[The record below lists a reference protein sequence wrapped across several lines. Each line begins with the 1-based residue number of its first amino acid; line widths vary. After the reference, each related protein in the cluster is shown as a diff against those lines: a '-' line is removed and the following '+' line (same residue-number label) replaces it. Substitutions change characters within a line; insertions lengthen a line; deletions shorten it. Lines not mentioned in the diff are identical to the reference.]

1 MKKIGLVSLFA
12 VALLGACQAPRET
25 TQETT
30 NESVRTTETS
40 TSKEEASTSNEEMSS
55 SSTSSNE
62 TTASSA
68 ETSTSTQE
76 NSTQTAFE
84 QLKKE
89 HPGTPM
95 PQDIPTASAH
105 LNIAATMTKQG
116 FSVLYYQSE
125 QALPLNDASL
135 NQAEPI
141 ASYLY
146 QDGFASSQETLNTI
160 QPFTIDTGGRQVDLG
175 YNIVG
180 YQQGAAGSSI
190 LEWQEGNW
198 RLRIRASNIEGQD
211 PVPLAKQIVTYLES
225 ARLPAP
231 EKVGTI
237 EINMTDG
244 TSQNTRIIWQKP
256 TTVYTIT
263 NQDSMNA
270 LKMAVS
276 MEQQ

>member
-1 MKKIGLVSLFA
+1 MKKIGLISLFA
-12 VALLGACQAPRET
+12 VALLGACQSPSET
-25 TQETT
+25 SQETT
-30 NESVRTTETS
+30 NETVRMTETT
-40 TSKEEASTSNEEMSS
+40 TSKEEIGS
-55 SSTSSNE
+55 SSTSSQE
-62 TTASSA
+62 TTASTASSA

-89 HPGTPM
+89 YPDTPM
-95 PQDIPTASAH
+95 PKEIPVGSSN

-125 QALPLNDASL
+125 QALPLNDALL

-146 QDGFASSQETLNTI
+146 QDDFASSQETLNTI
-160 QPFTIDTGGRQVDLG
+160 QPFTVDTGGRQVDLG

-198 RLRIRASNIEGQD
+198 RLRIRASNIDGQN

-244 TSQNTRIIWQKP
+244 TNQNTRIIWQQP

-270 LKMAVS
+270 LKMAVY

>member
-1 MKKIGLVSLFA
+1 M
-12 VALLGACQAPRET
+12 P
-25 TQETT
+25 
-30 NESVRTTETS
+30 
-40 TSKEEASTSNEEMSS
+40 KEIPVG
-55 SSTSSNE
+55 SSN
-62 TTASSA
+62 
-68 ETSTSTQE
+68 
-76 NSTQTAFE
+76 
-84 QLKKE
+84 
-89 HPGTPM
+89 
-95 PQDIPTASAH
+95 

-146 QDGFASSQETLNTI
+146 QDDFASSQETLNTI
-160 QPFTIDTGGRQVDLG
+160 QPFTVDTGGRQVDLG

-198 RLRIRASNIEGQD
+198 RLRIRASNIDGQD
-211 PVPLAKQIVTYLES
+211 PVPLTKQIVTYLES

-244 TSQNTRIIWQKP
+244 TNQNTRIIWQ
-256 TTVYTIT
+256 
-263 NQDSMNA
+263 NQPLSIPSRI
-270 LKMAVS
+270 KIR
-276 MEQQ
+276 

>member
-1 MKKIGLVSLFA
+1 MKKIGLISLFA
-12 VALLGACQAPRET
+12 VALLGACQSPSET
-25 TQETT
+25 SQETT
-30 NESVRTTETS
+30 NETVRTTETS
-40 TSKEEASTSNEEMSS
+40 TSTEEIGSS
-55 SSTSSNE
+55 SVSSNE
-62 TTASSA
+62 TASSA

-84 QLKKE
+84 QLQKE
-89 HPGTPM
+89 YPDTPM
-95 PQDIPTASAH
+95 PKEIPVGSSN

-116 FSVLYYQSE
+116 FSVLYYQSK

-135 NQAEPI
+135 NQSEPI

-146 QDGFASSQETLNTI
+146 QDDFASSQETLNTI
-160 QPFTIDTGGRQVDLG
+160 QPFTVDTGGRQVDLG

-198 RLRIRASNIEGQD
+198 RLRIRASNIDGQD

-237 EINMTDG
+237 EINMADG
-244 TSQNTRIIWQKP
+244 TNQNTRIIWQKP